1 MTTLLLAVTMLL
13 GMIGGAPPPGPSPVA
28 SQVTQSPL
36 PLQTAEITVGGVPL
50 TVELAYLPADRSLG
64 LGYREGLAPGTG
76 MLFLFEGPAPRS
88 FWMRGMQFCIDIV
101 WIENSVIQGAAESV
115 CPEPAGT
122 ADADLASYVSPVPVT
137 YVLEV
142 PAGWL
147 DAYGIG
153 AGTSVEGFPLRE
165 TPTVAPFERNGA
177 TRRQHDRQTP
187 CIVRHVLGPVVS

>member
-1 MTTLLLAVTMLL
+1 MTTLFLAVTLLL
-13 GMIGGAPPPGPSPVA
+13 GMVGGAPGLSPSL
-28 SQVTQSPL
+28 SQVAPST
-36 PLQTAEITVGGVPL
+36 LQTAEIAVGDVPL
-50 TVELAYLPADRSLG
+50 TVELAYLPADTSLG

-76 MLFLFEGPAPRS
+76 MLFLFEGPAPRT

-122 ADADLASYVSPVPVT
+122 ADADLPPYVSPVPVT

-147 DAYGIG
+147 DAYGLE
-153 AGTSVEGFPLRE
+153 AGTLVEGLPSLAR
-165 TPTVAPFERNGA
+165 P
-177 TRRQHDRQTP
+177 
-187 CIVRHVLGPVVS
+187 